1 MKTTDC
7 QLSNDIIVNISLGL
21 VLLFKYVMAMGHLAM
36 VTLRGQMVMIISGE
50 KYKLKVVAV
59 DKKNMWISTDEDCAS
74 DVVLAVTLALVS
86 VFQGS

>member
-50 KYKLKVVAV
+50 
-59 DKKNMWISTDEDCAS
+59 NIS
-74 DVVLAVTLALVS
+74 
-86 VFQGS
+86 